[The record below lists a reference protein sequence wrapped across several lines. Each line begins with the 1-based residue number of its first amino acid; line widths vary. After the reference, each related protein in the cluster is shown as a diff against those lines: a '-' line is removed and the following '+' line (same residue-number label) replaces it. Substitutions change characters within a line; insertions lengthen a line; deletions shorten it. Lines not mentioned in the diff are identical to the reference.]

1 MLGLPAVRAAPADA
15 LLAQMEGLDL
25 ERRQCVA
32 ADEVARKEKLERGMK
47 RRTVAIATKST
58 QIHIS
63 M

>member
-1 MLGLPAVRAAPADA
+1 
-15 LLAQMEGLDL
+15 MEGLDL

-58 QIHIS
+58 QVS
-63 M
+63 PLRQSPPYFLFMSG